1 MEPACSKSIVLKD
14 GEHRLE
20 KVGLLEWGCSKTVV
34 NLNILNLCYLLGRL
48 HGVTIYGFLVAN
60 CELSAERCL
69 DSLPRISW
77 WHWICWIS
85 ATAEVSSAM
94 FQLLNLVTWLSWLP
108 MATLKYNVITV
119 SLVHVCS
126 CHLSHGPQNITVSL
140 SIRSLMVIFQP
151 SWCSDHA
158 HRVSRT
164 TGRFEDFQPWGRRGI
179 AGIAGFLM
187 DCCFLLGFSP
197 ISAMFLIFG

>member
-108 MATLKYNVITV
+108 MATLNTMLLPLAWFMY
-119 SLVHVCS
+119 VHVIFPRTS
-126 CHLSHGPQNITVSL
+126 KYHRITEYQIAHGDFPA
-140 SIRSLMVIFQP
+140 

-158 HRVSRT
+158 HACLVPQGDLRT
-164 TGRFEDFQPWGRRGI
+164 SSPGGGAELQGLQ
-179 AGIAGFLM
+179 GFWWTV
-187 DCCFLLGFSP
+187 FLLGLAPSP
-197 ISAMFLIFG
+197 PCFWFLDR